1 MSVFNSNKIACVC
14 LRCFDAV
21 SWAAGR
27 ADLHTAQLMP
37 LPVPLTV
44 CCFSKIQIAF
54 TFLVPVDLG
63 SRGKRAA
70 KTCVVV
76 VISKL
81 TCGNCKTMQCSS
93 VVSRLVTFCSVCLLA
108 DFLVVVTCCWVIMV
122 LLTSATYIFVM
133 L

>member
-14 LRCFDAV
+14 LQCFDAV

-93 VVSRLVTFCSVCLLA
+93 VVCRFVTFCLFVCRLS
-108 DFLVVVTCCWVIMV
+108 CRC
-122 LLTSATYIFVM
+122 
-133 L
+133 

>member
-1 MSVFNSNKIACVC
+1 M
-14 LRCFDAV
+14 
-21 SWAAGR
+21 
-27 ADLHTAQLMP
+27 AQLMP

-81 TCGNCKTMQCSS
+81 TCGNCKTTQCSS
-93 VVSRLVTFCSVCLLA
+93 VVSRFVTFCSVCLLA

-122 LLTSATYIFVM
+122 LLTSATYAFVM